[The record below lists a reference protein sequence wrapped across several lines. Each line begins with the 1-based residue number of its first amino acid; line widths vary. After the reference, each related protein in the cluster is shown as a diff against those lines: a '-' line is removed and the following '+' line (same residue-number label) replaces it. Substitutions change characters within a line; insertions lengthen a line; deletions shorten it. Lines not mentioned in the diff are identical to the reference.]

1 VLFRTIAVHSG
12 AAGCDTIATNSA
24 QRRAIIMDIDLSTE
38 ITLSSDGNL
47 VQFVAALP
55 ERSVQCAISREAL
68 ECHFWVPSGADGA
81 RLLKAYLEGRKRIA
95 VMVERRLMRKEPEP
109 IVLNAKHFSG

>member
-1 VLFRTIAVHSG
+1 
-12 AAGCDTIATNSA
+12 
-24 QRRAIIMDIDLSTE
+24 MDIDLSTE